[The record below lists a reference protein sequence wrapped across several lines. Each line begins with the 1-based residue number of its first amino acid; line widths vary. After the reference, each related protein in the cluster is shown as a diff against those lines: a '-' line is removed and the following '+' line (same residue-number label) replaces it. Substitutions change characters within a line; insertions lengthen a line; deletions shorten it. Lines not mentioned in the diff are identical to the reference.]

1 VPGWG
6 WSLTVIAGST
16 LDDVTRSTGFA
27 RSKDVYTSPPM
38 DFAFSEEQEMLRAS
52 AREFLAKVC
61 PSSYVRRMMDT
72 DDAWDGALWKKMA
85 EMGWTGLGVPERYG
99 GVGTF
104 LDLVVI
110 LEEAGRSL
118 LPGPYFSTMGLAV
131 PTLLEAGSEAQR
143 QEVLSKVAAGE
154 ARATVA
160 VTEPSGRWD
169 ADGVTLSAQR
179 SGDGWRLDGVKLF
192 VPDAAAAD
200 YTIVAAR
207 TRSHGE
213 EGVTLFL
220 VSGCPEGMTV
230 SPLKTMDMTRRWYEV
245 RFDHLQ
251 VPGDALMGTVDGGWA
266 PLKRA
271 LDWAAAAL
279 CSEMIGGA
287 QHVLDTSVEYAKTR
301 QQFGKPIGI
310 YQAVSHKLADMLLET
325 ESARSA
331 TYYAAWAVDADA
343 PDRSLA
349 ASMAKAYTSD
359 AYRRAAGNGIQ
370 VHGGIGFTWE
380 HDMHLYF
387 KRAKASE
394 VTLGDA
400 TYHRELVAQAL
411 DL

>member
-1 VPGWG
+1 
-6 WSLTVIAGST
+6 
-16 LDDVTRSTGFA
+16 
-27 RSKDVYTSPPM
+27 M

-52 AREFLAKVC
+52 AREFLAKEC
-61 PSSYVRRMMDT
+61 PSAYVRRMMET
-72 DDAWDGALWKKMA
+72 DGAWDETLWKRLA
-85 EMGWTGLGVPERYG
+85 ERGWTGLGNPDAYG

-110 LEEAGRSL
+110 LEEAGRAL
-118 LPGPYFSTMGLAV
+118 LPSPYFSTMGLAV
-131 PTLLEAGSEAQR
+131 PALLEAGSELQKR
-143 QEVLSKVAAGE
+143 EVLPRIAAGD

-160 VTEPSGRWD
+160 LTEPSGRWD
-169 ADGVTLSAQR
+169 AEGVSLSAQR
-179 SGDGWRLDGVKLF
+179 SGGGWVLEGVKLF
-192 VPDAAAAD
+192 VPDAAVAD
-200 YTIVAAR
+200 HTIVAAR
-207 TRSHGE
+207 TRSAGE
-213 EGVTLFL
+213 EGVTLCL
-220 VSGCPEGMTV
+220 VPARLPGLTV
-230 SPLKTMDMTRRWYEV
+230 NPLKTMDMTRRWYEV
-245 RFDHLQ
+245 RFDGLQ
-251 VPGDALMGTVDGGWA
+251 LPADAVMGTVDQGWT
-266 PLKRA
+266 PLRRA
-271 LDWAAAAL
+271 LDWAEAAL
-279 CSEMIGGA
+279 CAEMVGGA

-301 QQFGKPIGI
+301 HQFGKPIGI

-331 TYYAAWAVDADA
+331 TYYASWAVDADA
-343 PDRSLA
+343 PDRTLA

-387 KRAKASE
+387 KRAKSSE

>member
-1 VPGWG
+1 
-6 WSLTVIAGST
+6 
-16 LDDVTRSTGFA
+16 
-27 RSKDVYTSPPM
+27 M

-52 AREFLAKVC
+52 AREFLAKEC
-61 PSSYVRRMMDT
+61 PSSYVRRMMDA
-72 DDAWDGALWKKMA
+72 DDAWDEALWKKMA
-85 EMGWTGLGVPERYG
+85 DLGWTGLGIPEAYG

-104 LDLVVI
+104 LDLVVV
-110 LEEAGRSL
+110 LEEAGRAL
-118 LPGPYFSTMGLAV
+118 LPGPFFSTMGLGV
-131 PTLLEAGSEAQR
+131 PALIEAATEAQKR
-143 QEVLSKVAAGE
+143 ETLTRIASGG

-160 VTEPSGRWD
+160 LTEPAGRWD
-169 ADGVTLSAQR
+169 ADGVALSAQQ

-192 VPDAAAAD
+192 VQDAAVAE
-200 YTIVAAR
+200 YTVLAAR
-207 TRSHGE
+207 TRAGGE
-213 EGVTLFL
+213 AGVTLFL
-220 VSGCPEGMTV
+220 ISGRPQGMTV
-230 SPLKTMDMTRRWYEV
+230 TPLKTMDMTRRWYEV
-245 RFDHLQ
+245 RFDGVK
-251 VPGDALMGTVDGGWA
+251 VPDDAVMGTVDQGWT
-266 PLKRA
+266 PLRRA
-271 LDWAAAAL
+271 LDWAEAGL
-279 CSEMIGGA
+279 CAEMVGGA
-287 QHVLDTSVEYAKTR
+287 QHVLDVSVEYAKTR

-331 TYYAAWAVDADA
+331 TYYASWAVDADS

>member
-1 VPGWG
+1 
-6 WSLTVIAGST
+6 
-16 LDDVTRSTGFA
+16 
-27 RSKDVYTSPPM
+27 M
-38 DFAFSEEQEMLRAS
+38 DFAFSDEQEMLRTS
-52 AREFLAKVC
+52 AREFLAKQC
-61 PSSYVRRMMDT
+61 PSSYVRRMMEAE
-72 DDAWDGALWKKMA
+72 DAWDPAFWARLA
-85 EMGWTGLGVPERYG
+85 EMGWTGLGIPEEYG

-104 LDLVVI
+104 LDLVVV
-110 LEEAGRSL
+110 LEEAGRAL
-118 LPGPYFSTMGLAV
+118 LPGPFFSTMGLAV
-131 PTLLEAGSEAQR
+131 PALLEAAGEAHKK
-143 QEVLSKVAAGE
+143 EVLTAIAAGD

-160 VTEPSGRWD
+160 LTEPSGRWD
-169 ADGVTLSAQR
+169 AEGVTLVAVQ

-192 VPDAAAAD
+192 VPDAAVAD
-200 YTIVAAR
+200 HMIVAAR
-207 TRSHGE
+207 TRSEGE
-213 EGVTLFL
+213 DGVTLFL
-220 VSGCPEGMTV
+220 VSGRPAGMTV
-230 SPLKTMDMTRRWYEV
+230 KPLKTLDMTRRWYEV
-245 RFDHLQ
+245 RFEGVG
-251 VPGDALMGTVDGGWA
+251 VPASGVMGAVDQGWA
-266 PLKRA
+266 PLRRA
-271 LDWAAAAL
+271 LDWGAAGL
-279 CSEMIGGA
+279 CAEMVGGA

-343 PDRSLA
+343 PDRTLA

>member
-1 VPGWG
+1 
-6 WSLTVIAGST
+6 
-16 LDDVTRSTGFA
+16 
-27 RSKDVYTSPPM
+27 M

-52 AREFLAKVC
+52 AREFLAKEC
-61 PSSYVRRMMDT
+61 PSSYVRRMMET
-72 DDAWDGALWKKMA
+72 DGAWDEALWKKLA
-85 EMGWTGLGVPERYG
+85 EMGWTGLGIPDAYG

-110 LEEAGRSL
+110 LEEAGRAL

-131 PTLLEAGSEAQR
+131 PALLEAGSDVQNR
-143 QEVLSKVAAGE
+143 EVLPRIAAGD

-160 VTEPSGRWD
+160 LTEPSGRWD
-169 ADGVTLSAQR
+169 AEGVSLSAQR
-179 SGDGWRLDGVKLF
+179 SGGGWVLDGIKLF
-192 VPDAAAAD
+192 VPDAAVAD
-200 YTIVAAR
+200 HTIVAAR
-207 TRSHGE
+207 TRSAGE
-213 EGVTLFL
+213 DGITLFL
-220 VSGCPEGMTV
+220 VRGRPPGLTV
-230 SPLKTMDMTRRWYEV
+230 NPLKTMDMTRRWYEL
-245 RFDHLQ
+245 RFDGLQ
-251 VPGDALMGTVDGGWA
+251 LPADAVMGTVDQGWA
-266 PLKRA
+266 PLRRA
-271 LDWAAAAL
+271 LDWAEAAL
-279 CSEMIGGA
+279 CAEMVGGA

-301 QQFGKPIGI
+301 HQFGKPIGI
-310 YQAVSHKLADMLLET
+310 YQAVSHRLADMLLET

-331 TYYAAWAVDADA
+331 TYYASWAVDADA